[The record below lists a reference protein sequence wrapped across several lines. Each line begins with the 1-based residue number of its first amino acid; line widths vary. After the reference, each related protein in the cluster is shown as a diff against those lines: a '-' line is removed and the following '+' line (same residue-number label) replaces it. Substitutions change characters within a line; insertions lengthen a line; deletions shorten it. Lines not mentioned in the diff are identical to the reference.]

1 MVFVF
6 DTNTLVSAIL
16 KPESIPTKAVS
27 LALRKGNIVFSVET
41 KAELLNVVTR
51 DKFNKYLHKQ
61 DRIAKAEDIIGLRKP
76 ERNVS
81 KEIVTCRDPNDIK
94 FLLLALAANAS
105 CLVSGDK
112 DLTELN
118 PFRNIPILTPRQ
130 FLDKYSH

>member
-27 LALRKGNIVFSVET
+27 LALRKGHIVFSVET

-81 KEIVTCRDPNDIK
+81 KEIVTCQDPNDIK